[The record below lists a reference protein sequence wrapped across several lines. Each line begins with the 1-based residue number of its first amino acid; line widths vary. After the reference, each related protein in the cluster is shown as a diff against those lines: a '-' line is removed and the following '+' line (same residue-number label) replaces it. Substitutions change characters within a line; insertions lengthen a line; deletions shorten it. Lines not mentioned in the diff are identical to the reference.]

1 MDHSVKKGI
10 LHWNDDSFRALVA
23 LCNAFLHRLRPG
35 GFVPNHLHYFTS
47 ANKTDQKLL
56 INFWL
61 IKDRLR
67 KKIQTYPL
75 SELSVLVAG
84 PLEMW
89 GCGWSDVTLVYVT
102 THITFFGLKP
112 EKSKMYSW
120 KGEKLLSGYLIE
132 RKKSIHRQSYS
143 ACQLTISLE
152 KDFSSV

>member
-1 MDHSVKKGI
+1 MMTH
-10 LHWNDDSFRALVA
+10 
-23 LCNAFLHRLRPG
+23 
-35 GFVPNHLHYFTS
+35 FVPLLHFVMHFYTDWGLEVLS
-47 ANKTDQKLL
+47 QIIYTILPQQTKTDQKLL